1 MATNGILIA
10 QARKIVEMGQIATKL
25 RALGAT
31 IPDQGMNQDVMVQAS
46 HLDDIMVTMCSD
58 LRRLCA
64 EPYGNTKTGKL
75 TPSRP
80 ADRG

>member
-10 QARKIVEMGQIATKL
+10 QARKTVEMDLIATKL

-31 IPDQGMNQDVMVQAS
+31 IPAEGMNQDIMVQAS
-46 HLDDIMVTMCSD
+46 HLDDIMVTMCSE

-64 EPYGNTKTGKL
+64 EPYGTPQIAKHI
-75 TPSRP
+75 PSRP